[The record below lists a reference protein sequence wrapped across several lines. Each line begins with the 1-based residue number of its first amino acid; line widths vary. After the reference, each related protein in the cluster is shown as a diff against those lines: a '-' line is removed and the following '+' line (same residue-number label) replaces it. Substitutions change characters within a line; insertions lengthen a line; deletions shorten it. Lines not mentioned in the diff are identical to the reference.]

1 MPNSHVY
8 KFLNGGFFKNI
19 ESMLAKIESAAS
31 KTKSKDVVQYLQ
43 KLSNLQKHTNANY
56 SKGLEMLADL
66 YKSGRKFSKNDK
78 ALAREYGQAF
88 AQINRGRHPYVP
100 RKIKATYKQPTIGAP
115 SEATLRSLGAPGNV
129 VVGTPENVVAG
140 TPVLGR
146 YARIKQAIKNHPFI
160 TGTALLGLANGT
172 VRDTVGK
179 GLQYYLTPYNQWGT
193 IGQNTPNT
201 TNQQLRL
208 NDGSVVPVTMGEDG
222 ILTIGQPSQE
232 ETGVDPTDAAIA
244 QAIAEANAPTSVLEV
259 APDSVGGYTT
269 NEEFND
275 LFENDAWDQ

>member
-1 MPNSHVY
+1 MSNSHVY

-31 KTKSKDVVQYLQ
+31 KTKSKDVGQYLQ

-100 RKIKATYKQPTIGAP
+100 RKTKATYKQPTIGTP
-115 SEATLRSLGAPGNV
+115 NEATLRSLGAPENV
-129 VVGTPENVVAG
+129 VVG

-160 TGTALLGLANGT
+160 TGAAMLGLANGT

-179 GLQYYLTPYNQWGT
+179 GLQYYLTPYSQWGT

-201 TNQQLRL
+201 ANQQLRL

-244 QAIAEANAPTSVLEV
+244 QAIAEANAPTSVSEV
-259 APDSVGGYTT
+259 IPDSVGGYTT

-275 LFENDAWDQ
+275 VFENDAWDQ